1 MNSRKEHEWIA
12 PQNIR
17 LPDFIICGA
26 MKCGT
31 STIHSL
37 LNNHPHVYIPDPE
50 IHFFNIDDIFQHT
63 DFYLQRD
70 GRWFCPDISAHPID
84 YWKWYSSFFHDAP
97 ENCLIG
103 EDSTSYL
110 PSARAAYRIALQSK
124 PIKII
129 ICLRQPTQRAYSQY
143 WHMLRTG
150 RAMFNF
156 EDTIKFTPN
165 YILERS
171 MYLTQVL
178 EFMRHIPKERIFFV
192 VLEEFLADKET
203 TTRNLAD
210 FLSLSYDAF
219 PEGTLETH
227 ANRAKIPISV
237 NLQAF
242 KNRILRGFG
251 NLRYEDKLPFSENI
265 EKRRSFI
272 IQFFTVLHN
281 VVNPSISRAIPKMNA
296 ATKNFLDKFFL
307 RELEGLGDIVGADL
321 DNIWF
326 K

>member
-1 MNSRKEHEWIA
+1 
-12 PQNIR
+12 
-17 LPDFIICGA
+17 
-26 MKCGT
+26 
-31 STIHSL
+31 
-37 LNNHPHVYIPDPE
+37 
-50 IHFFNIDDIFQHT
+50 
-63 DFYLQRD
+63 
-70 GRWFCPDISAHPID
+70 
-84 YWKWYSSFFHDAP
+84 
-97 ENCLIG
+97 
-103 EDSTSYL
+103 
-110 PSARAAYRIALQSK
+110 
-124 PIKII
+124 
-129 ICLRQPTQRAYSQY
+129 
-143 WHMLRTG
+143 
-150 RAMFNF
+150 
-156 EDTIKFTPN
+156 
-165 YILERS
+165 